1 MSALGQFYS
10 AWSQARQTYGDG
22 QPETGS
28 SLNGNAWSAPL
39 DTLGSAA
46 ANDSWTGSAAENYTA
61 ATERQ
66 AQRVAEIADLDR
78 QLGNEVARSAA
89 LIEAERHALAEVK
102 QWVQAM
108 AAAVPDSPDRE
119 LRLTQIARR
128 GLEAMEEI
136 VRRTVSE
143 IEGIVRRVD
152 DITARYREIEDDV
165 AAERGGESSD
175 QPGLNVGEPEISQSG
190 TEVTV
195 KTGDEDDQVSVTQD
209 PKTGEILITTNGV
222 TKRYSPEQAKQVNI
236 ETRGG
241 NDVIAVQ
248 QGIPVRAKIEAGA
261 GNDQVKGGSGR
272 DYINGSTGDDHIEG
286 GDGDDVVYG
295 GDGEDYIQGD
305 FGNDYLEGGAGN
317 DDVYG
322 GNGNDIVSGGLGNDL
337 VSGGLG
343 NDKAYTGAG
352 VDRVYND
359 GGNDTIYAQAGED
372 TVHGVAPVHGTN
384 TVVNVVLKDLPD
396 NIVVQGTPEFRE
408 RVLADL
414 EFYRSS
420 PTGQSMLDGLGQQS
434 STVTI
439 TEFAEQNGTARP
451 NNGNPTI
458 QYNPQFFLDDLGYP
472 SAPPSVTLYHE
483 LAHTYDFTHGHSIGT
498 KYTGNDSI
506 DYGQDVLER
515 VAVGLPID
523 HDNNP
528 DTPEIVAPWHS
539 KNLTEN
545 GLREELGLPRREH
558 YGR

>member
-1 MSALGQFYS
+1 MSALAQFYS
-10 AWSQARQTYGDG
+10 AWSQARQTYGSG

-28 SLNGNAWSAPL
+28 RLNGNAWSAPR
-39 DTLGSAA
+39 DTVESAVA
-46 ANDSWTGSAAENYTA
+46 HDSWSGSAAENYTA
-61 ATERQ
+61 KTERQ
-66 AQRVAEIADLDR
+66 ARRIAEIADLDR
-78 QLGNEVARSAA
+78 QLGNEVTRSAA
-89 LIEAERHALAEVK
+89 LIEAGRRELTELK
-102 QWVQAM
+102 EWVQAM
-108 AAAVPDSPDRE
+108 AAAVPEGPDRE

-128 GLEAMEEI
+128 GVETMEEI
-136 VRRTVSE
+136 VGRTVAE
-143 IEGIVRRVD
+143 VERIARRVAG
-152 DITARYREIEDDV
+152 ITARYVELEKDV
-165 AAERGGESSD
+165 AAENGTSGND
-175 QPGLNVGEPEISQSG
+175 TGLNSGEPEITQNGS
-190 TEVTV
+190 EVTV
-195 KTGDEDDQVSVTQD
+195 KTGDDDDQVSVTQD
-209 PKTGEILITTNGV
+209 PTTGEIVITTNGV
-222 TKRYSPEQAKQVNI
+222 TKRYPPGQAQQVNI

-241 NDVIAVQ
+241 DDVIAVQ

-261 GNDQVKGGSGR
+261 GNDRVKGGSGR
-272 DYINGSTGDDHIEG
+272 DYINGSTGNDHIEG
-286 GDGDDVVYG
+286 GDGDDVIYG

-305 FGNDYLEGGAGN
+305 FGNDYLEGGAGS

-322 GNGNDIVSGGLGNDL
+322 GNGNDIVSGGVGNDL

-343 NDKAYTGAG
+343 DDKAYTGAG

-372 TVHGVAPVHGTN
+372 TVHGVAPVAGTN

-420 PTGQSMLDGLGQQS
+420 PTGQSMLDGLGQQP

-439 TEFAEQNGTARP
+439 TEFAEQNGTADP

-458 QYNPQFFLDDLGYP
+458 QYNPQFFLDDFGYP

-483 LAHTYDFTHGHSIGT
+483 LAHTYDFTHGHSTGNE
-498 KYTGNDSI
+498 YTGNDSI

-528 DTPEIVAPWHS
+528 KTPEIVAPWHS

-545 GLREELGLPRREH
+545 GLREELGLPRRDH